1 RRARRR
7 GSARFAGLAEPQETV
22 PDVVPRP
29 SAGAP
34 DGPAARGAPRGARFA
49 GAGEPATPV
58 PPAVV
63 VEDEEAGTVVAET
76 VEHLARLRAEGR
88 TGEAHALLAEAAR
101 WPVGRLPLLAAALH
115 RAGLGA

>member
-1 RRARRR
+1 
-7 GSARFAGLAEPQETV
+7 
-22 PDVVPRP
+22 
-29 SAGAP
+29 
-34 DGPAARGAPRGARFA
+34 PAARGAPRGARFA

-115 RAGLGA
+115 RAGLGADWATLLWEAAALPPERLVAAAD